1 MNNSCGFSSLEFH
14 SFHRQHDIGLER
26 YNAKQLFL
34 HLVTPTGIVII
45 TVIQLHYCHQKFL
58 EWSEIPEPPTDDVS
72 KTSSVAYG
80 TFIKSMT
87 VDDEADVDGDETLA
101 DTMAADNDFL
111 HDIKLRKL
119 SRHEI
124 KGFVVKYYK
133 RLVEIIIE
141 WFEISLLFIEIHA
154 YKAMLFCAFLL
165 AINVVQLLHFAF
177 VVIGV
182 AGLKAK
188 TDVQFTLTRVA
199 ALIASLFV
207 IITMMYQVDYIDQNR
222 YESNCTNVSMSETEE
237 TNNADWIGLRK
248 APKGGKLFPLLKPY
262 LSYILLVSTHS
273 IMVLRQTIKRI
284 AEKKPARPP
293 TVVFKNIK
301 RADADRDIP
310 HLIKYLVNYGFYK
323 FGIEIC
329 LIANVTV
336 VGYRMDIIACSYACW
351 LYFIYNLQ
359 REEARKVWNY
369 MIIFILVSIPI
380 QYLSLIGFPPGF
392 CWNYPWN
399 RVEFLS
405 DFNIYS
411 FLPDQKFEFKA
422 KSKLLLL
429 DFGLL
434 LLLCRQLVVFRIES
448 RYENS
453 PTTYPGGSNK
463 SVLNDIDQL
472 GSVPFDNPTNDF
484 IDKKRNYLDIL
495 KSLVFVLFFWV
506 ALAITFITGTSRV
519 NILSVGYIVGAFVF
533 LWQGTDFYLRPI
545 HVIIQWWN
553 YLIAYNVTVVV
564 IKSVIQFVGCL
575 LLNLEIAK
583 SVCWLI
589 QVRIFLKCLYCIL
602 Y

>member
-1 MNNSCGFSSLEFH
+1 MNFNFISISL
-14 SFHRQHDIGLER
+14 HRQHDIGLER

-34 HLVTPTGIVII
+34 HLVTPTCIVII

-58 EWSEIPEPPTDDVS
+58 EWSEIPEPPVDTTS

-80 TFIKSMT
+80 TFIKQR
-87 VDDEADVDGDETLA
+87 VAEGDDDDDVDA
-101 DTMAADNDFL
+101 DDTEISTAENFL
-111 HDIKLRKL
+111 HDIKIRKL
-119 SRHEI
+119 SRQEI
-124 KGFVVKYYK
+124 KSYVVRFYK
-133 RLVEIIIE
+133 RALEIFIE
-141 WFEISLLFIEIHA
+141 WFEIGLLFVEIHA
-154 YKAMLFCAFLL
+154 YKVMLFCAFLL
-165 AINVVQLLHFAF
+165 AVNAVQLIHFAY

-182 AGLKAK
+182 AGLKSK
-188 TDVQFTLTRVA
+188 TDVQFKLTRVA
-199 ALIASLFV
+199 ALVSSFYV
-207 IITMMYQVDYIDQNR
+207 IITMAYQVKYVER
-222 YESNCTNVSMSETEE
+222 SSYEANCTGSPLNLNETEV

-248 APKGGKLFPLLKPY
+248 ALSGSKLFPLLKPY
-262 LSYILLVSTHS
+262 LLYILLVSSHS
-273 IMVLRQTIKRI
+273 IMILRQTIKRI
-284 AEKKPARPP
+284 SENKPARAP

-336 VGYRMDIIACSYACW
+336 VGYRMDIVACSYACW

-359 REEARKVWNY
+359 REEARKIWNY

-380 QYLSLIGFPPGF
+380 QYLSLIGLPPSL
-392 CWNYPWN
+392 CWKYPWN
-399 RVEFLS
+399 WDEVKFLR

-411 FLPDQKFEFKA
+411 FLPQKTYEFKA
-422 KSKLLLL
+422 QSELLLL
-429 DFGLL
+429 DFVLL
-434 LLLCRQLVVFRIES
+434 MLLCRQLMVFRIEA
-448 RYENS
+448 RYETS
-453 PTTYPGGSNK
+453 TQTYPGGSNK
-463 SVLNDIDQL
+463 SVLNEIDQL
-472 GSVPFDNPTNDF
+472 GNVPFDNPTNDF

-495 KSLVFVLFFWV
+495 KSIVFVLFFWV
-506 ALAITFITGTSRV
+506 ALAITFLTGTSRV

-545 HVIIQWWN
+545 HVIVQWWN

-575 LLNLEIAK
+575 LVRSEIAN

-589 QVRIFLKCLYCIL
+589 QVSFLFVFNFSI
-602 Y
+602 